1 LNPDKS
7 VPFVM
12 RHISYKRGTDILT
25 DSQQYNFCLK
35 LLERG
40 YTVYVQE
47 IESVIEQFK
56 KKNMSEIGSRLKF
69 FRYNTKPEGFLI
81 EI

>member
-1 LNPDKS
+1 
-7 VPFVM
+7 VM

-25 DSQQYNFCLK
+25 DSQQYHFCLK
-35 LLERG
+35 LLDKG
-40 YTVYVQE
+40 YTVHVQE
-47 IESVIEQFK
+47 IEAVIDQFK
-56 KKNMSEIGSRLKF
+56 KKDMSEYGSRLKF